1 MSHLSPTPFVPS
13 KSLIPSSPSRITL
26 HRNQLRH
33 ASSSG
38 NITVGGLPNWRRKPK
53 PSTSQ
58 SQHSVK
64 SVGSK
69 GSGFEVENA
78 GKRGLGM
85 GMQATPARK
94 RRLTNKSSIGA
105 MSTPKTMNSRF
116 YSAEDDLTS
125 STCRSI
131 SSNELLDSAED
142 ATSPSISAN
151 DIDLIGDSRDSIRLV
166 DEAPLRSTILYS
178 SESHTLFPVAV
189 DILVPLNDIS
199 STSQRCWNMIP
210 TSEDAFSNS
219 ECHITVPLNDVFSTP
234 RATRIASSLQTASKI
249 GQRQCTPYRLGGSSG
264 LDVISDNT
272 TSEKNNEVLDESVE
286 FMRSKCPSPAEL
298 DCYVSDSDRHWK
310 SDIAAFIIGTQLF
323 KAPIRMPVVEDI
335 FLDPE
340 LEEFGGQEV
349 ATRALTPIP
358 KSTRPLS
365 TRFLKSKRWKMADT
379 LKLPVE
385 HPERSWMD
393 PFGFWW
399 MCHVVSDKSPAA
411 YDPSSPPRPEAP
423 RSSTPLIFPS
433 MASRTTLLE
442 STDYP
447 SHGSVSEEKEEEALI
462 PGKWRGAKMM
472 ARMERNFVTAEG
484 EGSRTPESEH
494 EDINGHQEQ
503 SERHNGRCLKR
514 VAKSIQ
520 STEEHI
526 RQREARMQN
535 YKDLDDHYSLKVEFV
550 LG

>member
-13 KSLIPSSPSRITL
+13 KSLIPSSPSRITVR
-26 HRNQLRH
+26 RNQLRR
-33 ASSSG
+33 ASSSE
-38 NITVGGLPNWRRKPK
+38 NITVGGLANWRRKPK

-151 DIDLIGDSRDSIRLV
+151 DIDPIGDSRDSIRLV
-166 DEAPLRSTILYS
+166 DEDPLTSTILYS
-178 SESHTLFPVAV
+178 SESHTLFPAAL
-189 DILVPLNDIS
+189 DILVPLNDIA
-199 STSQRCWNMIP
+199 STSQRCRNMIP

-219 ECHITVPLNDVFSTP
+219 ECDITVPLNDVFSTP
-234 RATRIASSLQTASKI
+234 RATRIASFLQTARKI
-249 GQRQCTPYRLGGSSG
+249 GQRQSTPYRLGGSSG
-264 LDVISDNT
+264 LDVTSGNT
-272 TSEKNNEVLDESVE
+272 TSEINNGVLDESVE
-286 FMRSKCPSPAEL
+286 FMRSKCPSPEEL
-298 DCYVSDSDRHWK
+298 DCYVSDSDRRWK
-310 SDIAAFIIGTQLF
+310 NDIAAFIIGTQLF
-323 KAPIRMPVVEDI
+323 KTPIRMPVVEDI
-335 FLDPE
+335 FLNPQ

-349 ATRALTPIP
+349 ATRAFTPIP

-379 LKLPVE
+379 LKSPVE
-385 HPERSWMD
+385 HHERSWMD

-399 MCHVVSDKSPAA
+399 MCHVASDKSPAA

-433 MASRTTLLE
+433 MTSRTTLLE

-447 SHGSVSEEKEEEALI
+447 SHGLVSEEKEEEALI

-472 ARMERNFVTAEG
+472 ARMERNFVTAERG
-484 EGSRTPESEH
+484 GSRTPESEH
-494 EDINGHQEQ
+494 EDIGHQEQ
-503 SERHNGRCLKR
+503 SERNNRRCFKEPE
-514 VAKSIQ
+514 KPIQ

-535 YKDLDDHYSLKVEFV
+535 YKDLDDHYRLKVEFV
-550 LG
+550 LW